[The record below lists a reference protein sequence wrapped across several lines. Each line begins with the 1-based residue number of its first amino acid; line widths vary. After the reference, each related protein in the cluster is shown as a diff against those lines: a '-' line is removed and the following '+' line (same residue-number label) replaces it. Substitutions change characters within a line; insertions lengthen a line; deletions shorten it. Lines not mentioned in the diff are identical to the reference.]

1 MKKYVNTTK
10 LADGLAKTGVLNDFA
25 MERSLQ
31 AVCEFV
37 QMAQKQNAQVH
48 ILQPRQCAVQKWQCF
63 YRQNKRT
70 YRTSCGY
77 SLWRNGGKTGVY
89 WCI

>member
-1 MKKYVNTTK
+1 MAKLFGIIDIGSNSVRLMISDGDKSLKKYVNTTK
-10 LADGLAKTGVLNDFA
+10 LAEGLAKTGVLNDFA

-48 ILQPRQCAVQKWQCF
+48 IFA
-63 YRQNKRT
+63 
-70 YRTSCGY
+70 
-77 SLWRNGGKTGVY
+77 
-89 WCI
+89 